1 MNRTFRQ
8 KINNKIDLNKTVAQM
23 NLIDIPSNSN
33 RIHTFPVHIEQ
44 SPRTDHKLVTKQ
56 DNKLKKTEVL

>member
-1 MNRTFRQ
+1 MNRTSRQ

-44 SPRTDHKLVTKQ
+44 SRTDHKLGHKTKQ
-56 DNKLKKTEVL
+56 QIKED